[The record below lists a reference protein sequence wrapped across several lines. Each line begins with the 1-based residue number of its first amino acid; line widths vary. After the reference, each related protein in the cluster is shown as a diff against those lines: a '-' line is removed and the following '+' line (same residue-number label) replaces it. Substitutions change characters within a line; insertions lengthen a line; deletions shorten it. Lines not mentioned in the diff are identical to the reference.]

1 MTGRSVKCSSKC
13 AQRTPCIRIA
23 FFGKNANSQAPLEWP
38 PGSDLWGWSL
48 GLCIL
53 TPPLVTLIHSRATE
67 AFVMGRR
74 VVWRGA
80 ARRGRKH
87 QEEER
92 EVPGQR
98 KVLTM
103 SSLPSCFSPNSPHN
117 LAWPH
122 PRELAAGRSCQNRAR
137 VSSCRPWGSQGL
149 PCRRKDLS
157 QGALGAKGLR
167 ATGGTTRTHPGV
179 RLKPLS
185 RSLGRE
191 TSWSRGTRMERGKTV
206 RFHRGSESSVS

>member
-1 MTGRSVKCSSKC
+1 MRSKITIIGTGSVG
-13 AQRTPCIRIA
+13 ATIA
-23 FFGKNANSQAPLEWP
+23 YTIAVKSIASAQAPLEWP

-117 LAWPH
+117 LA
-122 PRELAAGRSCQNRAR
+122 
-137 VSSCRPWGSQGL
+137 
-149 PCRRKDLS
+149 
-157 QGALGAKGLR
+157 
-167 ATGGTTRTHPGV
+167 
-179 RLKPLS
+179 
-185 RSLGRE
+185 
-191 TSWSRGTRMERGKTV
+191 
-206 RFHRGSESSVS
+206 